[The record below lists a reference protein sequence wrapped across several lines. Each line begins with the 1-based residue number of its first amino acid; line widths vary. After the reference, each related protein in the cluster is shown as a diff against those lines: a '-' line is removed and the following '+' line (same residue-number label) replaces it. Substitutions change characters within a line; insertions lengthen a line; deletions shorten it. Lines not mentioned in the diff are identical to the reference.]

1 MCIRDRARDVANFER
16 KDSARMKKKTM
27 WIITMLGLC
36 LVLYT
41 IVVSRME
48 SSTNVIFGGAED
60 AFVRTDSMNFTDLS
74 ATETPEPTV
83 DIWPKLTTDDFEK
96 NHCLWM
102 VIENSL
108 LSSAYKPDI
117 AKISR
122 TRYMMYST
130 EYMDELDAFLDAIE
144 DAGFEY
150 FIGAAFREYSFQTH
164 LFNSKASQIAYE
176 MGLSADYLDPKYQ
189 EAVEKAKTIVMYPGS
204 SEHQLGVAIDIFD
217 QNRSR
222 LVYSEM
228 NQELFAWLD
237 EHCAEYG
244 FIKRYPT
251 RKLLLTGW
259 DEPWH
264 YRYVGKEVATF
275 IMENGLCYEEFY
287 GHYFPDFE
295 Y

>member
-1 MCIRDRARDVANFER
+1 
-16 KDSARMKKKTM
+16 MKKKTM

-48 SSTNVIFGGAED
+48 SSTNVIFGGAEY

-102 VIENSL
+102 VRENSL

-217 QNRSR
+217 ENRSR

-228 NQELFAWLD
+228 NQELYAWLD

>member
-1 MCIRDRARDVANFER
+1 
-16 KDSARMKKKTM
+16 MKKKTM

-102 VIENSL
+102 VRENSL

-130 EYMDELDAFLDAIE
+130 EYMAELDAFLDAIE

-217 QNRSR
+217 ENRSR

-228 NQELFAWLD
+228 NQELYAWLD

-251 RKLLLTGW
+251 RKVLLTGW

-264 YRYVGKEVATF
+264 YRYVGKEAAQF
-275 IMENGLCYEEFY
+275 IMENGICFEEFY
-287 GHYFPDFE
+287 AHYNPN
-295 Y
+295 YTL

>member
-1 MCIRDRARDVANFER
+1 
-16 KDSARMKKKTM
+16 MKKKTM

-102 VIENSL
+102 VRENSL

-176 MGLSADYLDPKYQ
+176 MGLPADYLDPKYQ

>member
-1 MCIRDRARDVANFER
+1 
-16 KDSARMKKKTM
+16 MKKKTM

-102 VIENSL
+102 VRENSL

-130 EYMDELDAFLDAIE
+130 EYMAELDAFLDAIE

-150 FIGAAFREYSFQTH
+150 FIGAAFREYSCQTH

-217 QNRSR
+217 ENRSR

-228 NQELFAWLD
+228 NQELYAWLD

>member
-1 MCIRDRARDVANFER
+1 
-16 KDSARMKKKTM
+16 MKKKTM

-102 VIENSL
+102 VRENSL

-204 SEHQLGVAIDIFD
+204 SEHQLGAAIDIFD

>member
-1 MCIRDRARDVANFER
+1 
-16 KDSARMKKKTM
+16 MKKKTM

-48 SSTNVIFGGAED
+48 SSTSVIFGGAED

-102 VIENSL
+102 VRENSL

>member
-1 MCIRDRARDVANFER
+1 
-16 KDSARMKKKTM
+16 MKKKTM

-102 VIENSL
+102 VRENSL

-150 FIGAAFREYSFQTH
+150 FIGAAFIEYSFQTH

-237 EHCAEYG
+237 EH
-244 FIKRYPT
+244 
-251 RKLLLTGW
+251 
-259 DEPWH
+259 
-264 YRYVGKEVATF
+264 
-275 IMENGLCYEEFY
+275 
-287 GHYFPDFE
+287 
-295 Y
+295 

>member
-1 MCIRDRARDVANFER
+1 
-16 KDSARMKKKTM
+16 MKKKTM

-102 VIENSL
+102 VRENSL

-217 QNRSR
+217 ENRSR

-228 NQELFAWLD
+228 NQELYALLD

-251 RKLLLTGW
+251 RKLRLTGW

>member
-1 MCIRDRARDVANFER
+1 
-16 KDSARMKKKTM
+16 MKKKTM

-102 VIENSL
+102 VRENSL

-164 LFNSKASQIAYE
+164 LFNSKASQISYE

>member
-1 MCIRDRARDVANFER
+1 
-16 KDSARMKKKTM
+16 MKKKTM

-102 VIENSL
+102 VRENSL

-130 EYMDELDAFLDAIE
+130 EYMDELDEFLDAIE

>member
-1 MCIRDRARDVANFER
+1 MR
-16 KDSARMKKKTM
+16 KKTM

-48 SSTNVIFGGAED
+48 SSTSVIFGGAED

-83 DIWPKLTTDDFEK
+83 DIWPKLTTDDFEE

-102 VIENSL
+102 VRENSL

-130 EYMDELDAFLDAIE
+130 EYMAELDTFLDAIE

-217 QNRSR
+217 ENRSR

-228 NQELFAWLD
+228 NQELYAWLD

>member
-1 MCIRDRARDVANFER
+1 
-16 KDSARMKKKTM
+16 MKKKTM
-27 WIITMLGLC
+27 WIITRLGLC

-102 VIENSL
+102 VRENSL

-217 QNRSR
+217 ENRSR

-228 NQELFAWLD
+228 NQELYAWLD

>member
-1 MCIRDRARDVANFER
+1 
-16 KDSARMKKKTM
+16 MKKKTM

-102 VIENSL
+102 VRENSL

-130 EYMDELDAFLDAIE
+130 EYMAELDAFLDSIE

-217 QNRSR
+217 ENRSR

-228 NQELFAWLD
+228 NQELYAWLD

>member
-1 MCIRDRARDVANFER
+1 
-16 KDSARMKKKTM
+16 MKKKTM

-102 VIENSL
+102 VRENSL

-130 EYMDELDAFLDAIE
+130 EYMAELDAFLDAIE

-204 SEHQLGVAIDIFD
+204 SEHQLGVAIDIID
-217 QNRSR
+217 ENRSR

-228 NQELFAWLD
+228 NQELYAWLD

>member
-1 MCIRDRARDVANFER
+1 MR
-16 KDSARMKKKTM
+16 KKTM

-48 SSTNVIFGGAED
+48 SSTSVIFGGAED

-83 DIWPKLTTDDFEK
+83 DIWPKLTTDDFEE

-102 VIENSL
+102 VRENSL

-130 EYMDELDAFLDAIE
+130 EYMAELDTFLDAIE
-144 DAGFEY
+144 DAGFDY

-217 QNRSR
+217 ENRSR

-228 NQELFAWLD
+228 NQELYAWLD

>member
-1 MCIRDRARDVANFER
+1 
-16 KDSARMKKKTM
+16 M

-102 VIENSL
+102 VRENSL

-217 QNRSR
+217 ENRSR

>member
-1 MCIRDRARDVANFER
+1 
-16 KDSARMKKKTM
+16 MKKKTM

-102 VIENSL
+102 VRENSL

-176 MGLSADYLDPKYQ
+176 MGLSDDYLDPQYQ

-228 NQELFAWLD
+228 NQELYAWLD